1 MTDRTCGFITV
12 LWSHQPMYNHTL
24 RSYPN
29 NWAWN
34 MHLYVVTA
42 RFTKDVDALSADD
55 RANLHADVLDVFS
68 SIRIER

>member
-1 MTDRTCGFITV
+1 
-12 LWSHQPMYNHTL
+12 MYNHTL
-24 RSYPN
+24 RLYPN